1 MLDVVIRKRGHGV
14 VAVVIVRL
22 IADIQS
28 FHTSF
33 LRRTGEVFGKKLP
46 LLVEVVA
53 SSLLSLVVSLTLN
66 TPLAT
71 PFHSKLRLH
80 HSGDVQ
86 RQSRRPGAL
95 SISSQAR

>member
-28 FHTSF
+28 FHASF
-33 LRRTGEVFGKKLP
+33 LRRTGEVFGEKLP

-53 SSLLSLVVSLTLN
+53 RSLLSFVVSLTLN
-66 TPLAT
+66 TLLVTA
-71 PFHSKLRLH
+71 FHSRL
-80 HSGDVQ
+80 SLYLLGDVQ
-86 RQSRRPGAL
+86 RQSRHPGAL
-95 SISSQAR
+95 SISSQAQ